1 LNRSCQDLREKEEG
15 FPKNWGFKTSRLLW
29 NHGSAGD
36 RGGEAPSHSPHA
48 DVACCAQC
56 YGTVLNASTIEALE
70 QCSSLSVE
78 GLILVNTEGT
88 PKKLAIIGAGGIGS
102 NLAELLIPALIRLQM
117 AIQLTFMDDD
127 KVEGKNVGH
136 QRYFEQD
143 IGKKKVDALVSR
155 FSERCGYIESS
166 KERNDSITPLD
177 KRELDMNERKKL
189 KHYFD
194 LIAYTRLDDVVREDS
209 FRNLLMSKISLSARA
224 ENLRT
229 SKQLEEFDMI
239 IVCVDR
245 PEPRRLVHE
254 SGKQWIDL
262 RCTGDGWL
270 VLTSD
275 SNPALVTK
283 MTPDHEPKSCQIE
296 GALECG
302 NLEFGFVVA
311 AAFGAQWV
319 IQALRGQQPPVQSM
333 GSLTYGAFNFPTVSE
348 VSA

>member
-1 LNRSCQDLREKEEG
+1 M
-15 FPKNWGFKTSRLLW
+15 
-29 NHGSAGD
+29 
-36 RGGEAPSHSPHA
+36 
-48 DVACCAQC
+48 
-56 YGTVLNASTIEALE
+56 
-70 QCSSLSVE
+70 
-78 GLILVNTEGT
+78 NTEGT

-102 NLAELLIPALIRLQM
+102 NLAELLIPALIRLKI

-127 KVEGKNVGH
+127 EVEKKNVGH

-155 FSERCGYIESS
+155 FCERSGYIESS
-166 KERNDSITPLD
+166 KETNNSRHSFHEHGLNM
-177 KRELDMNERKKL
+177 KERKRVRDD
-189 KHYFD
+189 FC
-194 LIAYTRLDDVVREDS
+194 IINSNRLDPFLREDS
-209 FRNLLMSKISLSARA
+209 FRNLLMSNISLCAKP

-229 SKQLEEFDMI
+229 SRQLEEFDMI

-283 MTPDHEPKSCQIE
+283 MTPDHKPKSCQIE

-319 IQALRGQQPPVQSM
+319 IQTLREQQPPVQSM
-333 GSLTYGAFNFPTVSE
+333 GSLTYGAFNFPTVPE

>member
-1 LNRSCQDLREKEEG
+1 
-15 FPKNWGFKTSRLLW
+15 
-29 NHGSAGD
+29 
-36 RGGEAPSHSPHA
+36 
-48 DVACCAQC
+48 
-56 YGTVLNASTIEALE
+56 
-70 QCSSLSVE
+70 LSDWD
-78 GLILVNTEGT
+78 LVNSGEV
-88 PKKLAIIGAGGIGS
+88 PRLAIIGAGGIGS
-102 NLAELLIPALIRLQM
+102 NLAELLIPALIRLQV

-127 KVEGKNVGH
+127 EVEGKNVGH

-166 KERNDSITPLD
+166 KERNVSITPLD
-177 KRELDMNERKKL
+177 KSELNLSERKRKR
-189 KHYFD
+189 KDFD
-194 LIAYTRLDDVVREDS
+194 LKIRQQLNSVPRKDS
-209 FRNLLMSKISLSARA
+209 FRKSKVREEMEDILCRVYQKKICNDYVLTVDWLRNLLLPNISLCAKP

-229 SKQLEEFDMI
+229 AKQIEEFDMI

-275 SNPALVTK
+275 SNPELVTK

-296 GALECG
+296 GALENG
-302 NLEFGFVVA
+302 NLEFGFAVA

-319 IQALRGQQPPVQSM
+319 IQTLRKQEPPMQSM
-333 GSLTYGAFNFPTVSE
+333 GSLTYGAFNFPTVGE

>member
-1 LNRSCQDLREKEEG
+1 M
-15 FPKNWGFKTSRLLW
+15 
-29 NHGSAGD
+29 
-36 RGGEAPSHSPHA
+36 
-48 DVACCAQC
+48 
-56 YGTVLNASTIEALE
+56 
-70 QCSSLSVE
+70 
-78 GLILVNTEGT
+78 VNTEGT

-166 KERNDSITPLD
+166 KEINDSITPLD

-194 LIAYTRLDDVVREDS
+194 LIPSTRLDDVVKEDS
-209 FRNLLMSKISLSARA
+209 FRNLLISKISLSARA

-283 MTPDHEPKSCQIE
+283 MTPDHKPKSCQIE